1 MEKLETAKAGQ
12 IEVGNPSLDGKVH
25 FSPPENPLVI
35 LKWYQPTNKLLLR
48 NNFVWHTVL
57 CPICKYNTDR
67 QYHLCLHNPH
77 KSICLDRYHLQSL
90 HVKVSAFR
98 FSNSMLMFV
107 ARQKKSKF
115 KIFLESR
122 CVALLLHYFNA
133 SFDTITNTNTNVLFR
148 DFVSIHVHCIWIDD
162 ILVNMELNFCSQLC
176 KHRSWKLSGQLSCAF
191 AEETRMKMVSGRGHT
206 WTAFYSRG
214 W

>member
-12 IEVGNPSLDGKVH
+12 VEVGNPSLDGKVH

-48 NNFVWHTVL
+48 NNFVWNTVL

-90 HVKVSAFR
+90 HVNVSAFR
-98 FSNSMLMFV
+98 FGNSMLMFVLTFKLANKMLMFV
-107 ARQKKSKF
+107 ARQKKVNLRF
-115 KIFLESR
+115 FLR
-122 CVALLLHYFNA
+122 AAVLHYFC
-133 SFDTITNTNTNVLFR
+133 ITSMHH
-148 DFVSIHVHCIWIDD
+148 SIQIQIQ
-162 ILVNMELNFCSQLC
+162 IQMFCS
-176 KHRSWKLSGQLSCAF
+176 
-191 AEETRMKMVSGRGHT
+191 ETSSPSMFIVSELMT
-206 WTAFYSRG
+206 S
-214 W
+214 